1 MCAPERTAF
10 VRAYVRVPV
19 CESAKRRKG
28 RAKGERGRVRG
39 GGEREE
45 LRWRIYERP
54 KQAANPKPFARSFSP
69 PFFTSYFDLSARV
82 EYTWPCLAAA
92 PRRAHAKTQFHPVL
106 RRLSP
111 SHVHLRSHPYRPPLW
126 KFYIVSIV
134 VVTSRRFD
142 YAARSAGC
150 SLLFV
155 AYLTSG
161 GAVACSRDRT
171 AVRSRGKSMTVVIPS
186 LSVSLSFYP
195 FT

>member
-1 MCAPERTAF
+1 MNDRNRLRTLSPSPAP
-10 VRAYVRVPV
+10 
-19 CESAKRRKG
+19 
-28 RAKGERGRVRG
+28 
-39 GGEREE
+39 
-45 LRWRIYERP
+45 
-54 KQAANPKPFARSFSP
+54 SP

-92 PRRAHAKTQFHPVL
+92 PRRAHAKTQFHPVP

-161 GAVACSRDRT
+161 GACSRDRT
-171 AVRSRGKSMTVVIPS
+171 AVRSRGKSMTVVILS
-186 LSVSLSFYP
+186 LSLTFYP
-195 FT
+195 FTRNFARR